1 MTVVVD
7 GLFLMNYRYG
17 DPLRITVHASS
28 VSLDVITNKNNYS
41 KEKRIFSFSKST
53 SEVAMISNLM

>member
-1 MTVVVD
+1 MTVIVD
-7 GLFLMNYRYG
+7 GLFLMNYVYG
-17 DPLRITVHASS
+17 DPVGSVDASS